1 MLIHQNLLGSHDV
14 TARMVFRIERAG
26 ARPAPLLKGN
36 FPNAMFRLH
45 PQLKALHGEAFRFG
59 SIPLRF
65 QALFFQRIN
74 GHGLEI
80 PL

>member
-1 MLIHQNLLGSHDV
+1 MLIHQNVLGGHDV
-14 TARMVFRIERAG
+14 TARMVIRVERAG

-36 FPNAMFRLH
+36 LSNAMFRLH
-45 PQLKALHGEAFRFG
+45 PQLKALHGKAFRFG
-59 SIPLRF
+59 GVALRF
-65 QALFFQRIN
+65 QALFFQGIN